1 MVVKESPLRDILR
14 LMVWYPLRWFVEAVP
29 VAFGIKTLGAM
40 GDLHCSFSKGK
51 KALLKGNL
59 KRVDPSMTDEK
70 AEDAVREYFRNHYID
85 RLLIFIFPKF
95 GKKEIERLV
104 KIEGIENLNAAL
116 KKGRGAVLV
125 HGHFG
130 PVHLPLV
137 SLARLGY
144 GMKQIGLPS
153 DEGLSWI
160 GRNVA
165 FRLRL
170 KYESM
175 MPAEV
180 IMADGFLR
188 GAFKWLGTNGVIM
201 ITGDGSGTERKVGR
215 YSPFRLCG
223 QPVEFPLGPALLAE
237 KTGAELIPMFITP
250 GEGSF
255 LYRVVIERPIEKRE
269 GDGEAMTT
277 EFISRYEKYIREYP
291 GYMHFLD
298 KFSPGLFITK

>member
-1 MVVKESPLRDILR
+1 MVVKESIARDVLR
-14 LMVWYPLRWFVEAVP
+14 LFVWYPLRWM
-29 VAFGIKTLGAM
+29 ILAM
-40 GDLHCSFSKGK
+40 PIAAGFKVLRTMGGLHCAFSRGR
-51 KALLKGNL
+51 KALLKENL
-59 KRVDPSMTDEK
+59 RRIDPSMTDVM
-70 AEDAVREYFRNHYID
+70 AEEAVKEYFRNHYTD

-95 GKKEIERLV
+95 GKMEVGRFLS
-104 KIEGIENLNAAL
+104 IEGIENLDWAL
-116 KKGRGAVLV
+116 KKGRGAILV

-137 SLARLGY
+137 ALARLGY

-170 KYESM
+170 EYESLL
-175 MPAEV
+175 PAEV

-188 GAFKWLGTNGVIM
+188 GAFKWLAGNGVIM
-201 ITGDGSGTERKVGR
+201 ITGDGSGTVRKVGR
-215 YSPFRLCG
+215 HSPFRLCG
-223 QPVEFPLGPALLAE
+223 QSVEFPLGPALLSE

-250 GEGSF
+250 GDGKS
-255 LYRVVIERPIEKRE
+255 LYRIVIETPIEKGE
-269 GDGEAMTT
+269 GGPEAMVS
-277 EFISRYEKYIREYP
+277 EFISRYERYIRKYP

-298 KFSPGLFITK
+298 KFSPGLFITR